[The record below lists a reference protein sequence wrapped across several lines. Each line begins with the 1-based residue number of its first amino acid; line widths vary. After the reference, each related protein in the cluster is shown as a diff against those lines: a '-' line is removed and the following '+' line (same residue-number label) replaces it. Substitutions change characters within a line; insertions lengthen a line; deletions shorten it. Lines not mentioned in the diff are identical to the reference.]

1 MVIMMEEK
9 NGIFLGG
16 SDVLVYL
23 VGPVHKR
30 YSTTFVWG
38 HPFSTFVFYD
48 RFFNLPSPSS
58 PSPCMHIYS
67 FRVTPFYVRDF
78 INLILS
84 SPILTLLVCQ
94 SFLILFYLINSKI
107 DVFVSNTHHFLAS
120 HSVNSSLPQK
130 ALPLMMTSN
139 CQVILPSMVAD
150 EA

>member
-1 MVIMMEEK
+1 MAFSLEAVM
-9 NGIFLGG
+9 FQCTW
-16 SDVLVYL
+16 SDQCTKDIPQHLS
-23 VGPVHKR
+23 GAIHSVHL
-30 YSTTFVWG
+30 YFMTDSST
-38 HPFSTFVFYD
+38 P
-48 RFFNLPSPSS
+48 PPSS

-67 FRVTPFYVRDF
+67 FKVTPFYVRDF

-84 SPILTLLVCQ
+84 SPILTLLVCH

-150 EA
+150 EAQLCK